1 MVIAVSFIT
10 DCAKPGTAYSMCR
23 QARIVA
29 GESSVCGFD
38 PPARN
43 EALGHGPRNGVC
55 TETPTFKNRELA
67 GRVAETHS
75 PLRNRAPNILIRGNV
90 K

>member
-38 PPARN
+38 PAARN
-43 EALGHGPRNGVC
+43 EASGHGPRNGVC
-55 TETPTFKNRELA
+55 TESQQSKIASLRVAWRQLIRRYETARPTF
-67 GRVAETHS
+67 
-75 PLRNRAPNILIRGNV
+75 
-90 K
+90 